1 MCGGYTGEHEVMVRK
16 TAKIINDNGF
26 VVELYEND
34 TLFGIVDV
42 RNHSEYYANDV
53 VENWQNGIL
62 SKDNKHIK
70 RSSEIGN

>member
-1 MCGGYTGEHEVMVRK
+1 MCGGYTGEHEVMVTK

-34 TLFGIVDV
+34 ILFGIVDV

>member
-1 MCGGYTGEHEVMVRK
+1 MCGGYTGEHENMVMK
-16 TAKIINDNGF
+16 TAKIINDGGF

-62 SKDNKHIK
+62 TKDNKHIK
-70 RSSEIGN
+70 RSSEIEN

>member
-1 MCGGYTGEHEVMVRK
+1 MK
-16 TAKIINDNGF
+16 TAKIVNDNGF
-26 VVELYEND
+26 VVELYEDN

-70 RSSEIGN
+70 RSNKVENL